1 MTKLASARRAALAV
15 LSDTRRRDG
24 RIRDIIRTHPAFS
37 QLSAADSAL
46 ATRLAVGATAARDLL
61 DELLLARV
69 RKPSSLEPRVLDALR
84 ISAFELLYLETPSE
98 VAVSQGVEL
107 VRSASPRAAGMA
119 NAVLRKIAEIEVDDG
134 DLRMVSGLPT
144 WLIGR
149 IAEDDGPDAADRLAR
164 CNLEPAP
171 VYVFS
176 EHADALA
183 PFSPTATDLDR
194 VYELRK
200 PAGFFSSGL
209 VQSGTVVVS
218 DLAAQHVCAAVAEL
232 AGADLLEIGQG
243 SGTKTL
249 IIAQRCDA
257 RIAAVDVLPSKVASA
272 QERITR
278 AGLGSRVRSFAF
290 DGTELGGS
298 ELPEELGRTFGCV
311 FLDAPCSGTGTMRRH
326 PEIASSLTAEGVSD
340 LERLQAKLLAAASSR
355 VAPRGHLVY
364 STCSVLAE
372 ENRCVVDA
380 FLASEA
386 GRAFS
391 RVRDDLQT
399 IPALGSCD
407 GHFCAV
413 LKRD

>member
-1 MTKLASARRAALAV
+1 MTKLAPARRAALAV

-46 ATRLAVGATAARDLL
+46 ATRLAVGATAARDLI

-84 ISAFELLYLETPSE
+84 ISAFELLYLDTPSE

-134 DLRMVSGLPT
+134 DLRMVSGLPA

-200 PAGFFSSGL
+200 PTGFFSSGL

-272 QERITR
+272 QARITR

-340 LERLQAKLLAAASSR
+340 QARLQAKLLAAASSR
-355 VAPRGHLVY
+355 VAPGGHLVY

-386 GRAFS
+386 ERAFS
-391 RVRDDLQT
+391 RVRDDMQT
-399 IPALGSCD
+399 IPAPGSCD